1 MHLLLSTC
9 GVTWAAACR
18 RALASRARLPAATH
32 RCSAHAASCVT
43 TRSESGCSAYQRT
56 WRLYGCAA
64 TRCARS
70 GRARPGPPPPAA
82 RLPATSSICRRMHAR
97 SAVPPRRGG
106 GNRGSGRGSATK
118 RAGSGKERSSSQAH
132 PRGARARGAGGVA
145 AASRW
150 TARWCSTDTLRQ
162 KPEVQSTRPDSAARQ
177 ALWTVAGCDAK
188 MVQAECYRKGQPKTQ
203 NTRAPQRTSREWEEG
218 DVQHEHIRS
227 HVSYTLRPH
236 VKRALELSLS
246 DAPPRT
252 KVPERGAG
260 ST

>member
-18 RALASRARLPAATH
+18 RALASRARLPAATR

-82 RLPATSSICRRMHAR
+82 RLPATSSICCRMHAR

-150 TARWCSTDTLRQ
+150 TARWCSTDSRT
-162 KPEVQSTRPDSAARQ
+162 VTCGTHSALFCKNCNLGR
-177 ALWTVAGCDAK
+177 TG
-188 MVQAECYRKGQPKTQ
+188 
-203 NTRAPQRTSREWEEG
+203 AP
-218 DVQHEHIRS
+218 
-227 HVSYTLRPH
+227 
-236 VKRALELSLS
+236 
-246 DAPPRT
+246 
-252 KVPERGAG
+252 
-260 ST
+260 